1 LFVSSVIKFEYFFEG
16 VWLYNFP
23 NNTDESVTLKVHTM
37 RNHIVA
43 LSVFIAGF
51 ILIMASAATSA
62 QASGDLQDDQ
72 VAHGKYIA
80 TIAGCVACHT
90 PLKEEYQNLQ
100 SLSLEQIQ
108 TLAFN
113 DLEASD
119 QTKLLAGG
127 RLFDL
132 GPAGLLFTRNITP
145 DEETGIGAW
154 TEDQIKLAIKTGIS
168 DDGKMLFP
176 VMPYHVYNGMADADV
191 EALIAYLRTVK
202 AVNNPV
208 PEKTVSTEGLPTLPF
223 QTGIVAPN
231 ASDKAARGAYLV
243 NHVMGCTDCHTPV
256 DPATGAPQMDK
267 YLAGRQPYEGPWGIV
282 YGGNITPHEETGIG
296 SWAEEEIKRAIVAGI
311 GKDGRRLILMPWYTY
326 AALTPE
332 DADAVVYF
340 LKHELQPVN
349 NRVPAASLNP
359 GFTVMASEAQAPVSS
374 ERRALSPTMLVV
386 IALGIV
392 LLVSLTAYFFRR
404 KSASS

>member
-1 LFVSSVIKFEYFFEG
+1 
-16 VWLYNFP
+16 
-23 NNTDESVTLKVHTM
+23 M

-51 ILIMASAATSA
+51 ILIMASATTSA
-62 QASGDLQDDQ
+62 QASGEFQDDL
-72 VAHGKYIA
+72 VTHGKYIA
-80 TIAGCVACHT
+80 TIAGCVTCHT
-90 PLKEEYQNLQ
+90 PLKEEYQNPQ

-168 DDGKMLFP
+168 ADGKMLFP

-191 EALIAYLRTVK
+191 EAVIAYLQSVE

-208 PEKTVSTEGLPTLPF
+208 PEKTVSTEGLPVLPY
-223 QTGIVAPN
+223 QTGVVAPN
-231 ASDKAARGAYLV
+231 VSDKAARGAYLV
-243 NHVMGCTDCHTPV
+243 NNVMGCTDCHTPV
-256 DPATGAPQMDK
+256 DPATGAPLMDK

-296 SWAEEEIKRAIVAGI
+296 SWTEEEIKRALVAGI

-332 DADAVVYF
+332 DADAVVYY
-340 LKHELQPVN
+340 LKNELPAVD

-359 GFTVMASEAQAPVSS
+359 GFTVMASEVQEPESTENVG
-374 ERRALSPTMLVV
+374 LSPSILII

-392 LLVSLTAYFFRR
+392 LLVSFAAYFLRR